1 MDLREI
7 RAGNANRHP
16 WEIARA
22 SAILSVIP
30 KGQHDRIVDVGA
42 GDLYFLERF
51 RERYTGDVFA
61 VDPGYMALED
71 AQGITLL
78 KSLDQIPSSTMDI
91 GFLMDVLEHEEQDG
105 NLLAE
110 ATQKIKPG
118 GLMIITV
125 PAYPSIFSPHDQ
137 FLGHIRRYNRSRL
150 RVLTM
155 GIDVTLHECFSFFT
169 LPLCIRI
176 LQIALSK
183 VHLYRFKNEG
193 VGSWHLSPSHWL
205 TKLISSVLKTDFVVN
220 RSLNRFGFPTFG
232 LSLCM
237 LLQKKSA

>member
-110 ATQKIKPG
+110 ATQKIKP
-118 GLMIITV
+118 
-125 PAYPSIFSPHDQ
+125 
-137 FLGHIRRYNRSRL
+137 
-150 RVLTM
+150 
-155 GIDVTLHECFSFFT
+155 
-169 LPLCIRI
+169 
-176 LQIALSK
+176 
-183 VHLYRFKNEG
+183 
-193 VGSWHLSPSHWL
+193 
-205 TKLISSVLKTDFVVN
+205 
-220 RSLNRFGFPTFG
+220 
-232 LSLCM
+232 
-237 LLQKKSA
+237 